1 MEKQQL
7 FKTKGIW
14 VLMAVMLLF
23 LQENIAAVNPRMLK
37 PNVQRN
43 MADIV
48 VKGTVKDSQGPLPGV
63 TVTLKSDPGRGTST
77 DGNGN
82 FSIKVPEDG
91 VLVFKML
98 SYTVQEV
105 PVNKQALIN
114 VTLIASSNNLEEVV
128 VVAYGT
134 QKKASM
140 TGAVATISPKTLANR
155 PVTSVQNAL
164 QGITPGLTILQR
176 PGDVGRTSD
185 GTSNNTGAVSIRGR
199 SSLTAGSSP
208 LYIIDGIPASAQ
220 ELRH

>member
-43 MADIV
+43 IADIV

-82 FSIKVPEDG
+82 FSISVPEGG

-105 PVNKQALIN
+105 PVNKQASIN
-114 VTLIASSNNLEEVV
+114 VTLTASSNNLEEVV

-176 PGDVGRTSD
+176 PGDVGRASD
-185 GTSNNTGAVSIRGR
+185 GNLKQYR
-199 SSLTAGSSP
+199 SSIHPRKKQSYCRIKSFI
-208 LYIIDGIPASAQ
+208 Y
-220 ELRH
+220 H